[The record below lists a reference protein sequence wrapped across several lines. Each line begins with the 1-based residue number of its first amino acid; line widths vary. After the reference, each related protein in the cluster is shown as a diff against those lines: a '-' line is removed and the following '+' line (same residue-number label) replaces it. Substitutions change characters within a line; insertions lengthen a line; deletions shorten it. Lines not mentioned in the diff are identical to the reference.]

1 MTMVS
6 NRSELSMSRTG
17 IHGGLRR
24 GTAAA
29 AVGVVLVLSTGVQA
43 SLADDAAPPQD
54 PLVQATAAANAA
66 ASGGSGD
73 ARTPRGKAPAIPAVP
88 GALLPAVKA
97 TLSTGST
104 SATATATATGDA
116 AISGLPV
123 PVLPTVSGT
132 PLAPGGQT
140 AAPTARATAPTGA
153 PGTSSSAAQTGATQ
167 KPGSTQPGS
176 TSAAAAGAAPA
187 AGTPDLPGA
196 VPPLL
201 GTGAG
206 EAADQADAQAAG
218 PGSGGTAGT
227 LALDGAGA
235 AEPGGGAGTAAG
247 GAGAAPSS
255 ALPTALSINARQSQP
270 TRMPQAAA
278 APEGPGRA
286 VSSTGPLPEMPD
298 ALVWLG
304 AGLVGL
310 GTAAGLVFLRMRRP
324 F

>member
-1 MTMVS
+1 
-6 NRSELSMSRTG
+6 MSRTG

-54 PLVQATAAANAA
+54 SLVQATAS
-66 ASGGSGD
+66 ASGGSDG
-73 ARTPRGKAPAIPAVP
+73 AQTPRGKSPTIPAVP

-104 SATATATATGDA
+104 TAPATAA
-116 AISGLPV
+116 ASVSGLAV
-123 PVLPTVSGT
+123 PAVPTVSGT

-140 AAPTARATAPTGA
+140 PAPTPSGTA
-153 PGTSSSAAQTGATQ
+153 SSSAPSGATQ
-167 KPGSTQPGS
+167 KPRSTQPIP
-176 TSAAAAGAAPA
+176 TSATAAGAAPA
-187 AGTPDLPGA
+187 AGTPAAGTPA

-227 LALDGAGA
+227 LDTDGSGA
-235 AEPGGGAGTAAG
+235 AESGGEASAAAAS
-247 GAGAAPSS
+247 AGAVPSS

-304 AGLVGL
+304 AGLIGL